1 MVIKQPLEKLQDAF
15 NLIQD
20 VIALLPLE
28 SSAYRLAQE
37 AMNQIEGMIWD
48 IETGEGWTDGSNCY

>member
-20 VIALLPLE
+20 VMDLLPTG
-28 SSAYRLAQE
+28 STAYHLAQDT
-37 AMNQIEGMIWD
+37 MNRIGDMLWD
-48 IETGEGWTDGSNCY
+48 AETGEGWTDGR